1 MEKKGRIYVCHTYYH
16 VYVALLKELNLGEDE
31 RFRADLVLSLMSND
45 FESLSERIRENKVFE
60 NVYLFDEQKETAFPE
75 IVKLKED
82 RGNIVLNMIS
92 RIKFTKRFAKA
103 QSPFVPVDFKKYK
116 DVYVFCD
123 SDPIGLYL
131 NQNKI
136 KYHALE
142 DGLNYLKPYS
152 PVPAKAD
159 NSGCLIAFE
168 KLEALRYAHFLKKDG
183 VLVVNDQRIDPITV
197 VTGAAKYPLNLIF
210 IRDGYSKYCTDMEV
224 NDISVIDDSFRKYKE
239 VPRALL
245 LQNLDKD
252 AKELL
257 IRVFVKDYD
266 ELKIQ
271 LSKMDSDKKNIIIL
285 TEPLCKDFA
294 QRERLFRDLVN
305 EYSKEGT
312 VFLKPHPRDELDYP
326 VLFADCKQFD
336 RSIPMEILNFLEDIS
351 FDKVVSVYTQLD
363 AIRFAREKVFL
374 GHDFMDKYEDP
385 EVHRKNKK

>member
-31 RFRADLVLSLMSND
+31 RFGADLVLSLMSND

-159 NSGCLIAFE
+159 NSGCFA
-168 KLEALRYAHFLKKDG
+168 LKKFFSM
-183 VLVVNDQRIDPITV
+183 N
-197 VTGAAKYPLNLIF
+197 LNLIF
-210 IRDGYSKYCTDMEV
+210 IRDGYSKYCIDMEV